1 MKTNKTVL
9 KRVRITKSGKIKTRA
24 KGHNHF
30 NAKERRRRQL
40 AKKRIVDFA
49 LANKTASRFFVH

>member
-1 MKTNKTVL
+1 M
-9 KRVRITKSGKIKTRA
+9 KRVKITKNGKLKMRA

-40 AKKRIVDFA
+40 GKNRSVDFV
-49 LANKTASRFFVH
+49 LTNKSFSRYVTR

>member
-1 MKTNKTVL
+1 MKRL
-9 KRVRITKSGKIKTRA
+9 RVTKNGKVKARG

-40 AKKRIVDFA
+40 SKNRTTDFVIS
-49 LANKTASRFFVH
+49 NKSASRFLTR

>member
-1 MKTNKTVL
+1 MKTNKTFM
-9 KRVRITKSGKIKTRA
+9 KRVKITKNGKLKMRA

-40 AKKRIVDFA
+40 GKNRSVDFM
-49 LANKTASRFFVH
+49 LTNKSFSRYVTR